1 MKDYKITIELLILL
15 YLRACESLES
25 LLKITLQIQGVVTE
39 KNKNFPVIN
48 GSIQLIDYI
57 WRSRNVRH

>member
-1 MKDYKITIELLILL
+1 MKDYIITMELLILL

-25 LLKITLQIQGVVTE
+25 PLKITLQIQGVVTE
-39 KNKNFPVIN
+39 KNKNSPVIN